1 MSRHLMTPVAP
12 VFQGGPS
19 LQGALFQELPELLW
33 DLVIQEVLGHL
44 DGEEI
49 VNKLHEEHVS
59 QHMLLAYTINH
70 HNRKP

>member
-33 DLVIQEVLGHL
+33 NLVIQEVLGHL
-44 DGEEI
+44 DGEKI
-49 VNKLHEEHVS
+49 VNKLHGDHS
-59 QHMLLAYTINH
+59 MFHSICCLLTQ
-70 HNRKP
+70 